1 MTFSFNLDID
11 DLSLAVNVG
20 LISHLQIVK
29 INGFENSITFGQK
42 CLLFIYLFIYF
53 YYRRSLWIY
62 LFNEIV
68 PREILELRSNVPLQT
83 Q

>member
-20 LISHLQIVK
+20 LISHLLIVK
-29 INGFENSITFGQK
+29 INGFENPITFGQK
-42 CLLFIYLFIYF
+42 CLLFIYF

-68 PREILELRSNVPLQT
+68 PRVILELRRFTSVAQVDWL
-83 Q
+83 